1 VFQRSDRDPSP
12 ARARRSA
19 ARRAL
24 APLLAVLL
32 LAGPA
37 VPPAAEGARA
47 RSEAD
52 AKAELAKVRERIR
65 RITEGVQDDVAKRDG
80 IAGELR
86 AADKAVAGARARLDD
101 VRGERTDSER
111 RRDEL
116 RAEQARARAALA
128 GERDALAAQLRSAY
142 LAGREE
148 RLKVLLNAGDP
159 ATLGRMLQYYSYFGR
174 ARADNIATIDEQVQR
189 LEALEQE
196 LATEDAK
203 LAELERQRRQEVEA
217 LDAARARRERA
228 LGALQA
234 RIATRNTEL
243 RELRANAA
251 ALEQLLEKLRA
262 AIEEFDASEVTGPA
276 AQRGFAAA
284 RGKLPWPAKGRLLA
298 QYGEA
303 RPGGLRWNGLLL
315 ETAPGAS
322 VRAPYYGR
330 VVYADWLTGL
340 GQLVILDHGGG
351 YISLYANNDRIR
363 TQVGDRVQPG
373 DVLAT
378 SAAGGLR
385 PELYFEIRRG
395 SRPVDPRPWLKGAP
409 GK

>member
-1 VFQRSDRDPSP
+1 V
-12 ARARRSA
+12 AGWALVA
-19 ARRAL
+19 AL
-24 APLLAVLL
+24 AAVLAAL
-32 LAGPA
+32 PFAGPWTLPVA
-37 VPPAAEGARA
+37 DAAPA
-47 RSEAD
+47 RSEAE
-52 AKAELAKVRERIR
+52 AKSQLAKVRERIR

-80 IAGELR
+80 IAAELR
-86 AADKAVAGARARLDD
+86 EADKAVASARARLDE
-101 VRGERTDSER
+101 VRGKRTDSER

-116 RAEQARARAALA
+116 REEQARARAALA
-128 GERDALAAQLRSAY
+128 AERDALAAQLRSAY

-174 ARADNIATIDEQVQR
+174 ARAETIATIDEHVQR
-189 LEALEQE
+189 LDVLEQE
-196 LATEDAK
+196 LATADAR
-203 LAELERQRRQEVEA
+203 LADLERERRQEVEA
-217 LDAARARRERA
+217 LDSARARRERA

-243 RELRANAA
+243 RELRSNAA
-251 ALEQLLEKLRA
+251 ALEQLIEKLRA
-262 AIEEFDASEVTGPA
+262 AIGEFDASDVTGPG

-284 RGKLPWPAKGRLLA
+284 RGRLPWPARGKLLA
-298 QYGEA
+298 KYGDA

-315 ETAPGAS
+315 ETAPGAA

-351 YISLYANNDRIR
+351 YLSLYANNDRIR
-363 TQVGDRVQPG
+363 TQVGDRVAPG

-378 SAAGGLR
+378 SASGDLR

-395 SRPVDPRPWLKGAP
+395 TRPVDPRPWLKGGP
-409 GK
+409 GR